1 MSTVAPSFQPGDILT
16 RADIRKELGGSPQ
29 GGICPSVEKKTVVL
43 YSDIKSGEQYGYH
56 DGWHREEDRLG
67 PLFEYTGAGT
77 EGDQTFTGAT
87 GAGNAAILQH
97 ALDDRTLHLF
107 IGHGKVPGTGIR
119 THRYIGAFE
128 VDRERPYVIRQARDK
143 SQQDR
148 DVIVFRL
155 RPLGTYQRS
164 EDDVIPPVTQT
175 RVNFVQSG
183 TRRRPEAPARLRQA
197 WERDRSA
204 ATATYRRE
212 QIAAEFGD
220 ILTNRQHRVGRL
232 EVQVRGVEEAMEA
245 ALFDQSERTIYEPAD
260 SNSRQALRDALMQL
274 MDLRMHLSR
283 IEKGM
288 PIRCMV
294 LAPGPPSEDTRQLLS
309 EYGVG
314 VVYRNANGDFS
325 ELPNDGQNPPT
336 DGVPSTFPCVNCPTR
351 SI

>member
-43 YSDIKSGEQYGYH
+43 YSDIKSGEQYGYR
-56 DGWHREEDRLG
+56 DGWLREEDRLG
-67 PLFEYTGAGT
+67 PIFEYTGAGT
-77 EGDQTFTGAT
+77 EGNQTFTGAT
-87 GAGNAAILQH
+87 GTGNAAILQH
-97 ALDDRTLHLF
+97 ALDDRTLHVF
-107 IGHGKVPGTGIR
+107 IGHGKVPGTDTR

-128 VDRERPYVIRQARDK
+128 VDQERPYVIRQARDK

-155 RPLGTYQRS
+155 RPLGIYERADS
-164 EDDVIPPVTQT
+164 DVIPPVTQS
-175 RVNFVQSG
+175 RVKFVRTG
-183 TRRRPEAPARLRQA
+183 TRRRPEAPPRLREA

-204 ATATYRRE
+204 ARATYQRE
-212 QIAAEFGD
+212 KIATEFSD
-220 ILTNRQHRVGRL
+220 VLINRQHRVGRL
-232 EVQVRGVEEAMEA
+232 EVHVRGVEEAMEA
-245 ALFDQSERTIYEPAD
+245 TLFDENERTIYEPAD
-260 SNSRQALRDALMQL
+260 SNSRQALRDALIHL

-283 IEKGM
+283 IENGM

-294 LAPGPPSEDTRQLLS
+294 LAPGIPSEDTRQLLT

-314 VVYRNANGDFS
+314 IVYRNANGEFS
-325 ELPNDGQNPPT
+325 ELPSDGQIPPT
-336 DGVPSTFPCVNCPTR
+336 GGFPGTFPCVACPTR